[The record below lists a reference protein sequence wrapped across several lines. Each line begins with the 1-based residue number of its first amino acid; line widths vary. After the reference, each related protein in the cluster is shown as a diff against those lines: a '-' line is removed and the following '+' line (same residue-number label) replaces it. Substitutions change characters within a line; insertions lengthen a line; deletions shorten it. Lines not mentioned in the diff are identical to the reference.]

1 MVRRMAFVLV
11 TVFVFAV
18 AGLSLDEV
26 IRQKGAEL
34 LEAEAALVAAVDV
47 NEKLSLD
54 VAALSAPQRIA
65 DLAEERFGMVPAEG
79 GDRVLYVARE
89 SVEESGNESF
99 DTENGVLAV
108 LSDILF

>member
-11 TVFVFAV
+11 AVFVLAV

-34 LEAEAALVAAVDV
+34 LEAEAALVAAEEV
-47 NEKLSLD
+47 NKELSLE
-54 VAALSAPQRIA
+54 VAALSSPQNIA
-65 DLAEERFGMVPAEG
+65 MLAEEKFGMVVG
-79 GDRVLYVARE
+79 GADDRVLYVARE
-89 SVEESGNESF
+89 SVEEYGNESS
-99 DTENGVLAV
+99 DTENSVLAV